1 MSKTYPSE
9 RCFHVA
15 RNVCISKLQELSDH
29 DFRALLP
36 SLVRMSQCPSLDESS
51 HWQEAKKEIQ
61 KLLCGMEIVN
71 SIVGLLSVD
80 FGCLRQDC
88 LKEKQIQRKLEENG
102 PNNHSALIEASRVGL
117 VLDFEQSE
125 PSRRLRLVLRELLR
139 VMSQSSENR
148 EFSALEN
155 CEFFE
160 CEVYMEDICD
170 VLCIAQ
176 AELSELFPLD
186 EVSKALLRVPNGP
199 WFICRL
205 LVNFPDYFEQVCSAL
220 LTKQDLKAN
229 NPFPSY
235 IQTKALHHLCKMNPD
250 YAMTIRSEAVKNCCL
265 PELTVKLTLD
275 CHLDSG
281 ERRDLVEFVSGLLLG
296 SDIRVRKW
304 FAHFIKNGQKHEGSV
319 SNTALTQLRE
329 ELLNEVVAITP
340 PGHRE
345 RIRKEW
351 QKGRKGQEGMSEG
364 KRRITVDEQDKETLE
379 IIEAMDMS
387 TDFEIVQEEAQS
399 SSPGQNDMPMDTSE
413 QPTTLLEKDVI
424 SATAILRLFCA
435 LKGIAGMKISNKE
448 SDELVC
454 LITSQAP
461 QTAAGARFVTVG
473 LCTMLACSGIVSTS
487 EQEQEMIKW
496 IKWLSKEESHYESS
510 TGLHISFGESLL
522 LTAIHFHSNNLE
534 AITGLVS
541 STLGMRVRPGTLTR
555 IKTIFTQDLF
565 PEKAITEH
573 AVRVAVTDQ
582 LTANDSGFL
591 PVHCV
596 YHLLKNRTFTKH
608 SVQVKDWL
616 YKQILCSSKPLH
628 PLLVNLIDVFVTSV
642 VMPLPSKHRR
652 LTGNVTVEGFS
663 ETDILKVFKS
673 QQRNSSSKTSQANLT
688 AQLLILYYLLSYKDC
703 CLSNM
708 KSLVANNHHP
718 PDYSRSLYSQ
728 IPIKYL
734 LQQARKSQEHYRDLY
749 PPLLRLL
756 VTYYPQLC
764 LVEDWLCEEDG
775 AEKHT
780 QESNIL
786 STTNLT
792 PLAVSQVLANLRQN
806 PTMTMLTLLKLN
818 KQDPRLLIP
827 YVDAVVEGLRMAL
840 DPSVCRR
847 VQILLKDLWMKLNT
861 MIPRRLWLLTVNK
874 LCDQTTESTPY
885 LDDELIKDPLTA
897 LRCDQKIF
905 RCAPIFTVI
914 TRVLMGYL
922 AASRAMLNQHILA
935 NSNPGPSASG
945 TSCSNPEQEREE
957 LKSALLAAQ
966 ESAVVQILLEVCLKT
981 PEEKQKHGGS
991 MQKCELREIQCLVC
1005 STLHQ
1010 MFITDPKLAK
1020 LVHFQG
1026 YDPVLLP
1033 VTVNGIPSM
1042 HICLSFIT
1050 ELLNQPEL
1058 EKQLFAVQ
1066 LSSYLCVQFPL
1077 PKALDVA
1084 KYVISRMT
1092 SLCEALPGDR
1102 LASFFIPA
1110 CECLLRFC
1118 RAFPPLSMDT
1128 SSLLMMIGQLT
1139 ASRAAGG
1146 CEDEL
1151 ELSRY
1156 YNLLQDLHK
1165 NAEAG
1170 RDILEDLGFEDEDI
1184 SEESEQVFCKVKSDI
1199 IPGSKHIVLYNVV
1212 RQTFKDLVHL
1222 CVIEKYGLSKS

>member
-1 MSKTYPSE
+1 MARFYPSE
-9 RCFHVA
+9 RCFHFA
-15 RNVCISKLQELSDH
+15 RNACISRLQELSDH
-29 DFRALLP
+29 DLRALLP
-36 SLVRMSQCPSLDESS
+36 SLVRMSQCPSLDESQ
-51 HWQEAKKEIQ
+51 HWQEARKEIQ
-61 KLLCGMEIVN
+61 KILCGLEVVN

-88 LKEKQIQRKLEENG
+88 LKEKQMQRKLEDSSSSS
-102 PNNHSALIEASRVGL
+102 HSALVEAGREGL
-117 VLDFEQSE
+117 ALDFERSE

-139 VMSQSSENR
+139 VMNKSSENK
-148 EFSALEN
+148 EFTSLES
-155 CEFFE
+155 CELFE
-160 CEVYMEDICD
+160 CEVYMEDVCD
-170 VLCIAQ
+170 VMCIVQ
-176 AELSELFPLD
+176 AELPELFPLT

-205 LVNFPDYFEQVCSAL
+205 LVNFPDYFEQVCSTL
-220 LTKQDLKAN
+220 LMNQDTKSN

-235 IQTKALHHLCKMNPD
+235 VQTEALHHLCKMNPD
-250 YAMTIRSEAVKNCCL
+250 YSMTIRSEAIQRCCL

-275 CHLDSG
+275 CRLGSN
-281 ERRDLVEFVSGLLLG
+281 ERRDLVEFLSGLLLG
-296 SDIRVRKW
+296 SDIHVRKW
-304 FAHFIKNGQKHEGSV
+304 FAHFIKSGQKHHSTV
-319 SNTALTQLRE
+319 SDTALKQLRE
-329 ELLNEVVAITP
+329 ELLCEVVVLTP
-340 PGHRE
+340 PGHRQ
-345 RIRKEW
+345 RIRNEW
-351 QKGRKGQEGMSEG
+351 QKGREGQSGISEG

-387 TDFEIVQEEAQS
+387 TDFEIVKQE
-399 SSPGQNDMPMDTSE
+399 SPTGPSQDVPMSTNE
-413 QPTTLLEKDVI
+413 HVTTLLEQDVI
-424 SATAILRLFCA
+424 YATAMLRLYCA
-435 LKGIAGMKISNKE
+435 LKGIAGMKLSSEE
-448 SDELVC
+448 SDELIC

-461 QTAAGARFVTVG
+461 PTAAGARFVTVG
-473 LCTMLACSGIVSTS
+473 LCTMLACSGIVNTS

-534 AITGLVS
+534 AITDLVS
-541 STLGMRVRPGTLTR
+541 STLGMRVRPGPLTR

-573 AVRVAVTDQ
+573 AVRVAVTNQ
-582 LTANDSGFL
+582 LSASDSGFL

-616 YKQILCSSKPLH
+616 YKQILCSFKPLH

-642 VMPLPSKHRR
+642 VMPLPNKHRR
-652 LTGNVTVEGFS
+652 LAANVTVQGFS
-663 ETDILKVFKS
+663 EADILTVF
-673 QQRNSSSKTSQANLT
+673 QQSNSPSNLT
-688 AQLLILYYLLSYKDC
+688 AQLLLLYYLLSYKDC

-708 KSLVANNHHP
+708 KSLVTNNHQP
-718 PDYSRSLYSQ
+718 QGYSHSLYSQ

-775 AEKHT
+775 AEIQSQETKH
-780 QESNIL
+780 S

-792 PLAVSQVLANLRQN
+792 TAVVTQVLSNIHNN
-806 PTMTMLTLLKLN
+806 PTLAMLALLKLS
-818 KQDPRLLIP
+818 KLDPRLLIP
-827 YVDAVVEGLRMAL
+827 YVEAVVEGLRVAL

-847 VQILLKDLWMKLNT
+847 VQILLKEMWMKLNT
-861 MIPRRLWLLTVNK
+861 MIPRKLWLLTVNT
-874 LCDQTTESTPY
+874 LCERTTGSSPY
-885 LDDELIKDPLTA
+885 TDDELIKDPLTV
-897 LRCDQKIF
+897 LRCDRKIL

-935 NSNPGPSASG
+935 NSNPVRNTSS
-945 TSCSNPEQEREE
+945 TSCTNTEQEREE

-966 ESAVVQILLEVCLKT
+966 DSAVVQILLEVCLQT
-981 PEEKQKHGGS
+981 PEEKQQGGS
-991 MQKCELREIQCLVC
+991 MAKCELREIQCLVC

-1033 VTVNGIPSM
+1033 ITVNGIPSM
-1042 HICLSFIT
+1042 HICLNFIT

-1102 LASFFIPA
+1102 CASFFIPA

-1128 SSLLMMIGQLT
+1128 SSLLLLIGQLT
-1139 ASRAAGG
+1139 ASRAVGS
-1146 CEDEL
+1146 CDDEL
-1151 ELSRY
+1151 ELSQY
-1156 YNLLQDLHK
+1156 YNMLQDVHK
-1165 NAEAG
+1165 KAKTG
-1170 RDILEDLGFEDEDI
+1170 REIVEDHGFEEQDILVK
-1184 SEESEQVFCKVKSDI
+1184 SEQLLCEVESDI
-1199 IPGSKHIVLYNVV
+1199 VPGSKHVVLYNVV
-1212 RQTFKDLVHL
+1212 RKTFKELVRL
-1222 CVIEKYGLSKS
+1222 CVLEKYGLAKS